1 MPVYLIFPGYGSE
14 ALERKISKKF
24 ENDLSIYCFSDELI
38 ILSACGTAAIVNMRM
53 EQERHLELLTK
64 SLDRSHFEK
73 EKDSSSSSGKE
84 RRLHV
89 DVNLANQAA
98 THRLQH
104 MHRADR

>member
-1 MPVYLIFPGYGSE
+1 MVLLTY
-14 ALERKISKKF
+14 
-24 ENDLSIYCFSDELI
+24 IYYYFSDELI

-53 EQERHLELLTK
+53 DPERHLELLTK

-98 THRLQH
+98 ATHRLQH